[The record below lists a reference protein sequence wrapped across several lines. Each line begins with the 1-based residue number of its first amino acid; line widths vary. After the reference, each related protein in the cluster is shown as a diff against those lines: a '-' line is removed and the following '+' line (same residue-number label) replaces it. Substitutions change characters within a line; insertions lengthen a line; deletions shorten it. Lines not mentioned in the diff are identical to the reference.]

1 VAAVVAAAAILFTL
15 ELASNSDEGGDDG
28 DENLD
33 HTHISSRCF
42 FEEGRKAERQNSKV
56 GLWLGWGG
64 IAGGIIRKAVGCG
77 STSFLCAVWSGAG
90 EEKVNLVRTQDS
102 KTAGIT
108 NQHAAG
114 CLLLAV
120 EGYPLKVIIQSSY
133 INQMAYLTSCLLR

>member
-64 IAGGIIRKAVGCG
+64 IVGGIIRKAE
-77 STSFLCAVWSGAG
+77 SGDG
-90 EEKVNLVRTQDS
+90 LWFYFFPLRSVVR
-102 KTAGIT
+102 G
-108 NQHAAG
+108 
-114 CLLLAV
+114 
-120 EGYPLKVIIQSSY
+120 
-133 INQMAYLTSCLLR
+133 R

>member
-28 DENLD
+28 DANLD

-64 IAGGIIRKAVGCG
+64 IAGGIIIRKAESGDG
-77 STSFLCAVWSGAG
+77 LWFYFFPCACV
-90 EEKVNLVRTQDS
+90 VR
-102 KTAGIT
+102 G
-108 NQHAAG
+108 
-114 CLLLAV
+114 
-120 EGYPLKVIIQSSY
+120 
-133 INQMAYLTSCLLR
+133 R